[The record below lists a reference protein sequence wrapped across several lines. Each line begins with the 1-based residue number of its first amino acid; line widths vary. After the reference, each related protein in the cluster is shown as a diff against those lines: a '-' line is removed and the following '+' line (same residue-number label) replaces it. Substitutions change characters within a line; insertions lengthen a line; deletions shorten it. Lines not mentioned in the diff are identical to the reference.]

1 MLELLV
7 KAVKASI
14 TVHCQQLK
22 SFSIA
27 FAEECNTFFFFSN
40 TVMWTAD
47 TGLAAFVF
55 MGYVINFFS
64 QVNEKKKWQR
74 EREK

>member
-1 MLELLV
+1 
-7 KAVKASI
+7 
-14 TVHCQQLK
+14 
-22 SFSIA
+22 
-27 FAEECNTFFFFSN
+27 
-40 TVMWTAD
+40 MWTAD

>member
-27 FAEECNTFFFFSN
+27 FAEECNTFFFLVI
-40 TVMWTAD
+40 VMWTAD